1 MPDRALRYVRQVTLP
16 GFGRDGQRRLDE
28 GRVLVIGAGGLGS
41 AVLPSLA
48 AAGIG
53 VLGVID
59 DDRVE
64 VTNLHRQLLHGQA
77 DVGRSKVESARET
90 LLALGAAHV
99 ETYDAR
105 FTADTAD
112 ALLAGYD
119 LVIDGSDNYETRYLT
134 NDAASRAGIPLVWG
148 AVSQYAGH
156 VGVVLPGDPDYRD
169 LFPAP
174 PDPAGVLTCEI
185 GGVLPTVVAV
195 IGATMATET
204 LKVLTGIGTPLSG
217 RITTYDALTARFR
230 EVPFTHDPDRDRT
243 CPAAPPTSEEDTVTE
258 TPASAELDV
267 RELQDLVEDGTPVQL
282 IDVRE
287 PWEADIAAIDGSRLI
302 PLGTLAD
309 VASQIDPSVPVIAYC
324 HHGMRSQQAVEILR
338 AAGVPARSL
347 IGGIDAWSRI
357 ADPSVPRY

>member
-16 GFGRDGQRRLDE
+16 GFGRDGQRRLD
-28 GRVLVIGAGGLGS
+28 GARVLVIGAGGLGS

-48 AAGIG
+48 AAGVG
-53 VLGVID
+53 VLGIVD
-59 DDRVE
+59 DDVVE
-64 VTNLHRQLLHGQA
+64 VTNLHRQLLHGPA
-77 DVGRSKVESARET
+77 DVGRPKVESARST
-90 LLALGAAHV
+90 LTALGAARV
-99 ETYDAR
+99 ETHDAR
-105 FTADTAD
+105 FTAETAD
-112 ALLAGYD
+112 AFLADYD
-119 LVIDGSDNYETRYLT
+119 LVVDGSDNYETRYLT
-134 NDAASRAGIPLVWG
+134 NDVAARAGIPLVWG

-204 LKVLTGIGTPLSG
+204 IKVLTGIGTPLSG

-230 EVPFTHDPDRDRT
+230 EIPFTHDPERDRPS
-243 CPAAPPTSEEDTVTE
+243 PAAPPTSEEDTMTD
-258 TPASAELDV
+258 TSDSRELDV
-267 RELQDLVEDGTPVQL
+267 RELQDLVEDGRPVQL

-287 PWEADIAAIDGSRLI
+287 PWEAEIAAIDGSRLI
-302 PLGTLAD
+302 PLGTLSEA
-309 VASQIDPSVPVIAYC
+309 AAGIDPSVPVVAYC

-347 IGGIDAWSRI
+347 VGGIDAWSRI
-357 ADPSVPRY
+357 ADPSVARY